1 MIYLGLIIIIFIIVM
16 NLLLD
21 KKIFSPVV
29 IFSSLFALILILAL
43 LRINGIRSF
52 SDKAIYSIELGVIF
66 FALGSIIIRLFF
78 ESKKDTVNKDLPSI
92 SFDRLNWSFI
102 KVLALIVTLG
112 TMVTFFYSG
121 KLLLSG
127 GTYTDIRSS
136 LLGYNESQTLI
147 SNGVLQGLVTYVCGP
162 GLYTLTPIA
171 IFCFVKRSHLSFA

>member
-66 FALGSIIIRLFF
+66 LHW
-78 ESKKDTVNKDLPSI
+78 V
-92 SFDRLNWSFI
+92 
-102 KVLALIVTLG
+102 
-112 TMVTFFYSG
+112 
-121 KLLLSG
+121 
-127 GTYTDIRSS
+127 RS
-136 LLGYNESQTLI
+136 
-147 SNGVLQGLVTYVCGP
+147 
-162 GLYTLTPIA
+162 
-171 IFCFVKRSHLSFA
+171 